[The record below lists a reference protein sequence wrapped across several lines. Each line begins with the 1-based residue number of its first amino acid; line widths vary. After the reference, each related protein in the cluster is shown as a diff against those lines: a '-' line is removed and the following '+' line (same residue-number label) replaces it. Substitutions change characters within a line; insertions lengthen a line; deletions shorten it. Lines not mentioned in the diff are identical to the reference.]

1 MNYRLKDKRFSVSDE
16 RLTRKSGENQL
27 IKYATNPPS
36 CDQFGHHGA
45 LNFGAGDLMCK
56 KVSLTKR
63 VGCQMA
69 AEQKLKLG
77 GLATV

>member
-16 RLTRKSGENQL
+16 RLTRKSGKNQL

-45 LNFGAGDLMCK
+45 
-56 KVSLTKR
+56 
-63 VGCQMA
+63 
-69 AEQKLKLG
+69 
-77 GLATV
+77 